1 MGPPPLIGKL
11 GGNPPKEFHGDHEE
25 SKAFLLNL
33 LLYQGMNPHIE
44 QLTIPYQRSMTFL
57 SYIRGPLVNDWVKEQ
72 AQWLIGQV
80 QGGVA
85 HAKENLWAT
94 IETRFHQ
101 AYTNTVEKVK
111 AQQNI
116 RDLRMKGDNLDTF
129 ISQFQSIAKK
139 AGYNLD
145 EEATLDIFQRGLPY
159 KLVSNCIKFD
169 HPVTWNDWTQAAW
182 THQQEYIFLK
192 ERVKGGD

>member
-1 MGPPPLIGKL
+1 M
-11 GGNPPKEFHGDHEE
+11 H
-25 SKAFLLNL
+25 
-33 LLYQGMNPHIE
+33 
-44 QLTIPYQRSMTFL
+44 T
-57 SYIRGPLVNDWVKEQ
+57 
-72 AQWLIGQV
+72 
-80 QGGVA
+80 
-85 HAKENLWAT
+85 KENLWAT

-116 RDLRMKGDNLDTF
+116 RDLRMKGDDLDTF

-139 AGYNLD
+139 ARYNLD

-159 KLVSNCIKFD
+159 KLVSNCIKFN
-169 HPVTWNDWTQAAW
+169 HPITWNNWTQAAH

-192 ERVKGGD
+192 ERVKGEDQHGGATCMQWRNALNNCNPNAMDIG

>member
-1 MGPPPLIGKL
+1 
-11 GGNPPKEFHGDHEE
+11 
-25 SKAFLLNL
+25 
-33 LLYQGMNPHIE
+33 MNPHVE
-44 QLTIPYQRSMTFL
+44 QLAIPYQRSMTFL

-85 HAKENLWAT
+85 HTEENLWAT
-94 IETRFHQ
+94 IETQFCQ
-101 AYTNTVEKVK
+101 AYTDTVEKVK

-116 RDLRMKGDNLDTF
+116 RDLRMKGDDLDTF

-159 KLVSNCIKFD
+159 KLVSNCIKF
-169 HPVTWNDWTQAAW
+169 NC
-182 THQQEYIFLK
+182 YITVNVCLDL
-192 ERVKGGD
+192 RPDC